1 MRVPR
6 FYRQRSFDVATT
18 ALCLV
23 LIGAAACSGD
33 SGPDGDGD
41 RLTECPDIS
50 PRGGEACAPGL
61 SCLYANECPGSEWD
75 CVGGAMIQTGFLDNC
90 TPDDVWDAGDTGDAS
105 GPDVDPSD
113 ATAVDGGQPDAVDA
127 ASVGTAAEQQLT
139 WFLHLLNTGTTGVSE
154 SEIEE
159 HFTED
164 FLAEVSA
171 EDLLDITADL
181 HRDLAPVSLLAVESM
196 RDFALEALIAAR
208 TGDRLV
214 VSLSTEP
221 VAPHRMTGL
230 LIQPAPE
237 IDPEAVPTSWD
248 EVGERAAAVSE
259 AAVFLAAEVTDDGD
273 CAKISA
279 LGPDERLALGSAF
292 KLYVLATLADTIAS
306 GEMAWDDLLA
316 IEEAW
321 KSLPSGQMHLEAAGT
336 EFALVEY
343 AELMISISD
352 NTATDHLIRHLERE
366 RVEQTLELAGHMAPE
381 VNTPFITTREMFLL
395 KGALGAGDRDDYL
408 ALDPD
413 GRRRFLDEELASMS
427 LDAVRA
433 WPEPRNVDTIE
444 WFASPEELCAAM
456 VVLRGLGDATDTA
469 EVNEVLSA
477 NPGVDFGAVDWPF
490 IGFKGGSEPGV
501 LNLTWL
507 LRRDD
512 GRWFFLSF
520 GFVDTMDAFAIEE
533 PLHLAIGAAQLLAD
547 H

>member
-1 MRVPR
+1 MSSTRIISNGRIIDPKNNRDEVTDL
-6 FYRQRSFDVATT
+6 FIKDGKISELLSEEESQNADTIDAKG
-18 ALCLV
+18 LV
-23 LIGAAACSGD
+23 VC
-33 SGPDGDGD
+33 
-41 RLTECPDIS
+41 
-50 PRGGEACAPGL
+50 PGL
-61 SCLYANECPGSEWD
+61 VDIHVHLREPGQTHKET
-75 CVGGAMIQTGFLDNC
+75 IQTGSLAAAAGGFTSIVCMPNTNPAADTAGTIQYIN
-90 TPDDVWDAGDTGDAS
+90 DAAER
-105 GPDVDPSD
+105 
-113 ATAVDGGQPDAVDA
+113 DAV
-127 ASVGTAAEQQLT
+127 V
-139 WFLHLLNTGTTGVSE
+139 HVYPTGC
-154 SEIEE
+154 
-159 HFTED
+159 
-164 FLAEVSA
+164 
-171 EDLLDITADL
+171 ITQG
-181 HRDLAPVSLLAVESM
+181 RQGEKLAPIGSLKKA
-196 RDFALEALIAAR
+196 
-208 TGDRLV
+208 GV
-214 VSLSTEP
+214 V
-221 VAPHRMTGL
+221 A
-230 LIQPAPE
+230 I
-237 IDPEAVPTSWD
+237 
-248 EVGERAAAVSE
+248 
-259 AAVFLAAEVTDDGD
+259 TDDGD